1 MNNDGKGQ
9 WDKFTEQI
17 RRIKMLN
24 GTEIK
29 ACSVMTPAGV
39 KLSKTREEAVRQG
52 RVDSLKR
59 GEGFKLQ
66 RGEDIDR
73 ATEQLAQDYVDDL
86 LNRLI

>member
-1 MNNDGKGQ
+1 
-9 WDKFTEQI
+9 
-17 RRIKMLN
+17 
-24 GTEIK
+24 
-29 ACSVMTPAGV
+29 VMTPAGV

>member
-29 ACSVMTPAGV
+29 AGSVMTPAGV